1 MHDLI
6 ADIKSQRETLLA
18 NASLL
23 DQAYDSSSRWTGG
36 SDGFVITG
44 MATSLWA
51 WHSASLILS
60 GAAIGH
66 AVADTSEY
74 HRYGTAQSDTSPLI
88 ITSRSGESAEII
100 NLLDVVQPGRPVIAV
115 TASEH
120 STLGRKA
127 THILPFKAEEKAFY
141 NTSSFTTTLCVAT
154 SMAAGLA
161 NRTDL
166 APADWLTK
174 LAENVDV
181 VANLDQE
188 VFAAAGGVIARSRVA
203 LMTARGHLIG
213 VAKQASL
220 DLQEGMR
227 IAAIPV
233 SGGLL
238 RHGPMELINLP
249 DSAVVMLI
257 PNDHMAGIMA
267 RLASDLIGYGGS
279 VVAIAADGVSL
290 PATVNVIR
298 VPEATPELNA
308 VIFAVALQ
316 KLNVSIAQALNMSSI
331 DPVLIPKI
339 TRVE

>member
-6 ADIKSQRETLLA
+6 ADIKSQSETLLA
-18 NASLL
+18 NAGLL
-23 DQAYDSSSRWTGG
+23 DHAYHSSSRWTGG

-60 GAAIGH
+60 AAGIGH

-127 THILPFKAEEKAFY
+127 TNVLPFKAEEKAFY

-166 APADWLTK
+166 APAVWLAK
-174 LAENVDV
+174 LAEKVDA

-188 VFAAAGGVIARSRVA
+188 VFAAAAAAIAKSRVA
-203 LMTARGHLIG
+203 IMTGRGHLIG
-213 VAKQASL
+213 LAQQASL

-249 DSAVVMLI
+249 DSVVVMLI
-257 PNDHMAGIMA
+257 PNDHMAGIMV
-267 RLASDLIGYGGS
+267 RLASDLVGYGAS
-279 VVAIAADGVSL
+279 VVAIAAGAVDL
-290 PATVNVIR
+290 PASASVIR
-298 VPEATPELNA
+298 VPETISELNA
-308 VIFAVALQ
+308 VVFAVALQ
-316 KLNVSIAQALNMSSI
+316 KLNVSVAQALNMSTI
-331 DPVLIPKI
+331 EPALIPKI